1 MAQCLCEGP
10 ETNVYV
16 GLGCTKDG
24 GRGRWH
30 RGGPS
35 SPGGNAPS
43 PRNNSLG
50 HPLEVELSGP
60 FLRSV
65 GVVHFQ
71 GLLQTPQDQLLVPT
85 ARLAASTD
93 PEARAQHSSA
103 AFSWSKRAPFAVTPS
118 ELDRTGNKI
127 TELARKAPRVT
138 AREGSAPRPGP
149 RLLRPPAAAC
159 VPPGRR
165 ETLQNPPTGPWYHP
179 HLQQAGQTL
188 VP

>member
-1 MAQCLCEGP
+1 M
-10 ETNVYV
+10 YV

-43 PRNNSLG
+43 PRNSLG

-93 PEARAQHSSA
+93 PEACAQHSST
-103 AFSWSKRAPFAVTPS
+103 AFSWSKRSPFAVTPS
-118 ELDRTGNKI
+118 ELDRTGNKM

-149 RLLRPPAAAC
+149 SAPEASSRRLS
-159 VPPGRR
+159 PPGRR

-179 HLQQAGQTL
+179 HLQQAGQML

>member
-43 PRNNSLG
+43 PRNSLG

-93 PEARAQHSSA
+93 PEACAQHSST
-103 AFSWSKRAPFAVTPS
+103 AFSWSKRSPFAVTPS
-118 ELDRTGNKI
+118 ELDRTGNKM

-149 RLLRPPAAAC
+149 SAPEASSRRLS
-159 VPPGRR
+159 PPGRR

>member
-1 MAQCLCEGP
+1 MTLGENLSLHTGTWDLALLAQCLCEGP

-50 HPLEVELSGP
+50 HPVEVELSGP

-85 ARLAASTD
+85 AGLAASWT
-93 PEARAQHSSA
+93 
-103 AFSWSKRAPFAVTPS
+103 
-118 ELDRTGNKI
+118 
-127 TELARKAPRVT
+127 
-138 AREGSAPRPGP
+138 
-149 RLLRPPAAAC
+149 LRP
-159 VPPGRR
+159 VPSTAQQLFLGQSAHP
-165 ETLQNPPTGPWYHP
+165 LQ
-179 HLQQAGQTL
+179 
-188 VP
+188 